1 MGSLFRNAAA
11 LAAALALGACAAGP
25 DYDAPVATTTTW
37 SAPLPARMGTASLVG
52 WWDRFRDPVLTGLLD
67 AAEADSPSLAQA
79 WASIAKARA
88 TLAQDRADRLPAVTA
103 GGSAQRA
110 KQSALG
116 GVATANTLTGT
127 LDASWELDLFGKLR
141 RTQEAAEARLEAR
154 TDDWHDARVS
164 LAAEVADDYVQ
175 YRACRLLARA
185 YADEAASQADTA
197 RATATSMRAGFTSPV
212 NGSLAE
218 ASAASL
224 RAGAVEQQAEC
235 DVLVKAL
242 VSLTGLEE
250 AGLRRRMRE
259 PADAPLPLPAPEGF
273 AVNSVP
279 AAALAQRP
287 DLASLEREL
296 AAASAEI
303 GVAEA
308 DRYPSLSFSGEIA
321 RSGTAL
327 GSLMTTWLLGSSL
340 TAPLFDA
347 GKRAAAVDSA
357 QAAYDYQLAAY
368 RSGVRSAIRDVEQAL
383 VRLDAATRRTGDA
396 RTAAQGYRTYF
407 EAIDRNWRAGG
418 ASLLDREEA
427 LRNALNAEISLITV
441 QRDQIEYWIALYK
454 ALGGGWQ
461 AGTPARAPARTAKQA
476 ATADIRKGGDAS

>member
-1 MGSLFRNAAA
+1 MGSLLRNAAA
-11 LAAALALGACAAGP
+11 LTAVLALGACAVGP
-25 DYDAPVATTTTW
+25 DYGAPAVSTATW
-37 SAPLPARMGTASLVG
+37 SAPLPARVGTASLVE
-52 WWDRFRDPVLTGLLD
+52 WWDRFHDPVLSGLLA
-67 AAEADSPSLAQA
+67 AAEADNPSLAQA

-88 TLAQDRADRLPAVTA
+88 TVAQDRADRLPVVTA

-116 GVATANTLTGT
+116 RTATANTLSGA

-141 RTQEAAEARLEAR
+141 RTQEAAEARVEAR
-154 TDDWHDARVS
+154 TDDWHVARVS

-185 YADEAASQADTA
+185 YADQAASQADTA
-197 RATATSMRAGFTSPV
+197 RATATSTRAGFTSPV
-212 NGSLAE
+212 NGALAE

-224 RAGAVEQQAEC
+224 RASAIEQQAEC

-250 AGLRRRMRE
+250 TGLRRRMQE
-259 PADAPLPLPAPEGF
+259 KPGVPPPLPALEGF
-273 AVNSVP
+273 TVDSVP

-357 QAAYDYQLAAY
+357 RAAYDYRLAAY
-368 RSGVRSAIRDVEQAL
+368 RSGVRTAIREVEQAL
-383 VRLDAATRRTGDA
+383 VRLDAAARRTGDA
-396 RTAAQGYRTYF
+396 RTAAQAYRTYF

-461 AGTPARAPARTAKQA
+461 AGTPAKAPVEAAPADT
-476 ATADIRKGGDAS
+476 RKSGDAS